1 VFLKLE
7 ARGCAAYKI
16 LAAAIFI
23 GMSVLIHKAGNRQGA
38 REVLHASYPT
48 RKTVMPL
55 NSRAALNWPA
65 KINKPIVK

>member
-1 VFLKLE
+1 
-7 ARGCAAYKI
+7 

-48 RKTVMPL
+48 RETVMPL